1 MEIFLGKEALLNIPD
16 LQTAYLIEH
25 LRRSRGGQSSFEI
38 SDSLMIRLNALMK
51 QPQYFSNDFSGF
63 SGLSTLLSSDK
74 YVKVV
79 TWNVENTSGEHFFY
93 GLTAIQ
99 QDNKVEVYRL
109 KDSTREIENPELS
122 TLNTSKW
129 YGAIY
134 YDMVMVSHRNQNYY
148 TIIGYNGKDAF
159 SHIKLIDVITINTNG
174 KPQFGAPIFDIKGR
188 TKQRLIFEHSKQAN
202 MMLRY
207 NERTEMIVMDH
218 LSPIDP
224 AYQDD
229 RGNYGPDF
237 SHDALE
243 FQKGKWV
250 LLENIELRNR

>member
-1 MEIFLGKEALLNIPD
+1 
-16 LQTAYLIEH
+16 
-25 LRRSRGGQSSFEI
+25 
-38 SDSLMIRLNALMK
+38 
-51 QPQYFSNDFSGF
+51 
-63 SGLSTLLSSDK
+63 
-74 YVKVV
+74 
-79 TWNVENTSGEHFFY
+79 
-93 GLTAIQ
+93 
-99 QDNKVEVYRL
+99 
-109 KDSTREIENPELS
+109 
-122 TLNTSKW
+122 
-129 YGAIY
+129 
-134 YDMVMVSHRNQNYY
+134 
-148 TIIGYNGKDAF
+148 
-159 SHIKLIDVITINTNG
+159 
-174 KPQFGAPIFDIKGR
+174 
-188 TKQRLIFEHSKQAN
+188 